1 MFQGDKKM
9 KRLSLVLALL
19 MLAMLTFTA
28 CGENAPITN
37 DAPYEAGTIDE
48 NGYSSKWLGLS
59 FTPSDNIVIAT
70 EEEMRELGM
79 YNETQAGGVCE
90 MMATDAVTFG
100 SVVVMVEAAVE
111 ELSAENYVDALKAQL
126 DSQLDGVMYSDVVKE
141 KILGAEYTC
150 FEYGVDAYGVSLSQT
165 MLVRKLADRIV
176 SICFTY
182 SSDAEFEA
190 LFDCFKAY

>member
-1 MFQGDKKM
+1 M
-9 KRLSLVLALL
+9 KRLSLILALL
-19 MLAMLTFTA
+19 MFAMLTFTA
-28 CGENAPITN
+28 CGVTAPITN

-79 YNETQAGGVCE
+79 YAEEETGASGVYE

-100 SVVVMVEAAVE
+100 SVVVLVEAAVA
-111 ELSAENYVDALKAQL
+111 ELTAEKYVDALKAQL
-126 DSQLDGVMYSDVVKE
+126 DSQLDGVTYSDVVKE

-150 FEYGVDAYGVSLSQT
+150 FEYGVDAYGVSLNQT